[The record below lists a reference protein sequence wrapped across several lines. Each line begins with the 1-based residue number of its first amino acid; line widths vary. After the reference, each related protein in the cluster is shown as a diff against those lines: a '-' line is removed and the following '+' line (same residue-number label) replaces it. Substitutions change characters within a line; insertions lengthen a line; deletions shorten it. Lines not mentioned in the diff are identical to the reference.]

1 MILTFIIFP
10 LNYTYRAFQIDFCFE
25 DIKYIRKTALVSI
38 NANSKIVMDL
48 DKTHILLL
56 FVSTRMKNLRTTT
69 SKRLP
74 RIRCIETFIT
84 FKEIPR
90 DLDTCDIQRHL
101 IDYVCY
107 IKKNN
112 NCRFH
117 LSIYCLAILPV
128 CLCTIAIEENKA
140 VVYI

>member
-1 MILTFIIFP
+1 MIAIVYGNMYLIVIITRRTDG
-10 LNYTYRAFQIDFCFE
+10 LKCFL
-25 DIKYIRKTALVSI
+25 IKITTVKNILV
-38 NANSKIVMDL
+38 
-48 DKTHILLL
+48 
-56 FVSTRMKNLRTTT
+56 
-69 SKRLP
+69 
-74 RIRCIETFIT
+74 TFIT

-90 DLDTCDIQRHL
+90 DLDTCDIQKHL

-128 CLCTIAIEENKA
+128 CLCTIAI
-140 VVYI
+140 